1 MDPRRW
7 PNGGH
12 DTTSG
17 ARYGPRVRRSPL
29 HRVVWLAPLFLVGLA
44 LVLLASSA
52 SADPGPFR
60 RTTPRAFL
68 EYLGHEVGGLI
79 LGIPTGRAWGIESGL
94 RPLDGA
100 ARVALTVAVDDPDVA
115 EAFVRVAYYA
125 RGDAR
130 SRQLATRDSPFVHV
144 GEDRRIV
151 IELDPPPGAVAYRV
165 RVLGRLAPGATLSR
179 ADAIRV
185 RPDIGAADRGGPRPA
200 LTRLEIDLP

>member
-1 MDPRRW
+1 M
-7 PNGGH
+7 
-12 DTTSG
+12 
-17 ARYGPRVRRSPL
+17 RRS
-29 HRVVWLAPLFLVGLA
+29 AFLRLDLLVPVGIT
-44 LVLLASSA
+44 LVLLASAA

-68 EYLGHEVGGLI
+68 DYLDYREYLGHEVGSLI
-79 LGIPTGRAWGIESGL
+79 VGIPSGRAWGIESGL

-100 ARVALTVAVDDPDVA
+100 GPVALAVAVDDPDVA

-130 SRQLATRDSPFVHV
+130 SRQLATRDSPFVRV

-151 IELDPPPGAVAYRV
+151 VELDPPPGAVAYRV
-165 RVLGRLAPGATLSR
+165 RVLGRLVAGATFSR

-185 RPDIGAADRGGPRPA
+185 RSDLGAADQGRPRPA
-200 LTRLEIDLP
+200 LTRLETDLP

>member
-1 MDPRRW
+1 M
-7 PNGGH
+7 
-12 DTTSG
+12 
-17 ARYGPRVRRSPL
+17 RRSAFL
-29 HRVVWLAPLFLVGLA
+29 DLVLLVLVGIA
-44 LVLLASSA
+44 LVLLASAA

-68 EYLGHEVGGLI
+68 GYLGQEAGGLI
-79 LGIPTGRAWGIESGL
+79 VGIPSGRAWGIESGL

-100 ARVALTVAVDDPDVA
+100 GPVALAVAVDDPDVA

-151 IELDPPPGAVAYRV
+151 VELDPPPGAVAYRV
-165 RVLGRLAPGATLSR
+165 RVLGRLVAGGMLSR

-185 RPDIGAADRGGPRPA
+185 RSDVGAADRGGPRPA
-200 LTRLEIDLP
+200 LTRLETDLP